1 MLSPYRPSPKPGFQ
15 IITELYAHLTILRS
29 DRI

>member
-1 MLSPYRPSPKPGFQ
+1 MSPDRPSPKLGFQ
-15 IITELYAHLTILRS
+15 IITELNAHLTILRS